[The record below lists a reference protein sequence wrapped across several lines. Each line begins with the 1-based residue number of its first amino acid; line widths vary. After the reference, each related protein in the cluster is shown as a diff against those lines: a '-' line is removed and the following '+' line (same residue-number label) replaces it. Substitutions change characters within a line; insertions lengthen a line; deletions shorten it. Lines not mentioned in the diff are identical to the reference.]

1 MSQEITEGNAA
12 DGAAEAQAA
21 AAQAAA
27 QGHAGTPP
35 GPSSNASECACSKKY
50 DLCRVQLTVGIVDMS
65 IADLAQFA
73 REVREESEARNAAEI
88 ARVEQLEAQLQ
99 VLVRNWAAMRKK
111 LELLRSVVCDL
122 GV

>member
-1 MSQEITEGNAA
+1 ML
-12 DGAAEAQAA
+12 
-21 AAQAAA
+21 
-27 QGHAGTPP
+27 
-35 GPSSNASECACSKKY
+35 KKH

-73 REVREESEARNAAEI
+73 REVRKESEARNAAEI